1 MQLTTL
7 HNKRIY
13 LILTKDIQQARSL
26 MKLFLDEFP
35 IDEMHYTISHWM
47 EAVPDNKEVNILFN
61 KIKKLIRKY
70 SFSILI
76 EPDCKIPGYRGNRN
90 LSVAAT
96 FMLLVYLTQRCWD
109 LFNEKEFEE
118 ELFPTNTEEYKRM
131 ENFVREIDLS
141 ILMNSMFDIIKRT
154 VGAEFFTSFWQEWEE
169 KHKNSDREP
178 EALTWDFNEQLIV
191 NFMSL
196 RGFVDVCFFIFNENK
211 DEGKIN
217 R

>member
-7 HNKRIY
+7 HNKKIY
-13 LILTKDIQQARSL
+13 SLLTKDIQQARSL
-26 MKLFLDEFP
+26 MKLFLDECP
-35 IDEMHYTISHWM
+35 IDEMHYTIFHWM

-61 KIKKLIRKY
+61 KIKKLIKKY

-76 EPDCKIPGYRGNRN
+76 EPDCEIPGYRGNRN

-96 FMLLVYLTQRCWD
+96 FMLLFYLTQRCWD
-109 LFNEKEFEE
+109 LFGEKEFEE
-118 ELFPTNTEEYKRM
+118 ELFSTYTEEYKRM

-154 VGAEFFTSFWQEWEE
+154 VGTEFFTSFWQEWEE
-169 KHKNSDREP
+169 KNKNQKEDSDGVIRNY
-178 EALTWDFNEQLIV
+178 NEQLIV
-191 NFMSL
+191 NFMGL

-211 DEGKIN
+211 YEEKIN
-217 R
+217 E

>member
-1 MQLTTL
+1 
-7 HNKRIY
+7 
-13 LILTKDIQQARSL
+13 
-26 MKLFLDEFP
+26 
-35 IDEMHYTISHWM
+35 
-47 EAVPDNKEVNILFN
+47 
-61 KIKKLIRKY
+61 
-70 SFSILI
+70 
-76 EPDCKIPGYRGNRN
+76 
-90 LSVAAT
+90 
-96 FMLLVYLTQRCWD
+96 
-109 LFNEKEFEE
+109 
-118 ELFPTNTEEYKRM
+118 M